1 MNQEILDQINAI
13 IPRENILGDEPM
25 SRHTTFRTGGPADC
39 FIRISSKDELSK
51 LITVLK
57 KENIDFFVT
66 GNGSNLL
73 VSDNGYHGVIISMSG
88 LDTLQVDGNRIL
100 AGAGV
105 LNSKVAQEALKHS
118 LTGMEALA
126 GIPGSVG
133 GCLRMNAG
141 AYGSEMKDVVESAD
155 IMFEDGHVET
165 IAADDLK
172 LRYRGSRIG
181 DEGLYVIGVTFSLFN
196 GDKKAIEEAMS
207 DYAARRRDKQP
218 LEFPSAGSTFKRPEG
233 YFAGKLIQDAGLRG
247 FAIGG
252 AQVSDKHCGF
262 VVNKGGATSKDV
274 IDVIRHVQ
282 KTVLET
288 SGVELDTE
296 VILLGDF
303 E

>member
-1 MNQEILDQINAI
+1 LNQEILDQINAI
-13 IPRENILGDEPM
+13 IPKENILGDEPM
-25 SRHTTFRTGGPADC
+25 SRHTTFRTGGPADY

-165 IAADDLK
+165 MSVDDMK

-181 DEGLYVIGVTFSLFN
+181 DEKLYVLGVTFTLFN
-196 GDKKAIEEAMS
+196 GDKKAIEEAMA